1 MKKKILLLDS
11 GVTVQKIVALSL
23 DKENVTTFFATTKE
37 EGKRIILSEKP
48 DLVLVSDRLN
58 GLEWSSFPKEVET
71 WVGLS
76 GPVPQ
81 MVLLA
86 SGQVENPKH
95 YFDVLSKPFTPQNLQ
110 DLVNRIFV
118 SETSVV
124 ENTSVTKLNMLF
136 GDLEGEAITSSQILN
151 LNLEKEEE
159 EEEEEAGELHS
170 TVTPAPSTRN
180 QLEDLWSSAPEPS
193 TDSEKVGSPR
203 VESVSDL
210 WGVTEPEAPSTMRDQ
225 KGELEPEPAP
235 VLSTEESV
243 AYKSL
248 LENQVQQKL
257 EAHNL
262 TEMVEKVLARLLP
275 PLVERL
281 VQERLDQLMTEQ
293 EQEGSSSL
301 HL

>member
-11 GVTVQKIVALSL
+11 GVTVQKIVSLSI
-23 DKENVTTFFATTKE
+23 DKTEFHTFFATTKE

-71 WVGLS
+71 WLGRQ
-76 GPVPQ
+76 GIIPT

-86 SGQVENPKH
+86 SGQLESAKH
-95 YFDVLSKPFTPQNLQ
+95 YQEILNKPFTPQDLQ
-110 DLVNRIFV
+110 SLLERVFSAEV
-118 SETSVV
+118 KP
-124 ENTSVTKLNMLF
+124 NTFEPVTQLF
-136 GDLEGEAITSSQILN
+136 EEAEEEMVTASQIAIPVPSQTM
-151 LNLEKEEE
+151 K
-159 EEEEEAGELHS
+159 S
-170 TVTPAPSTRN
+170 QSSTRN
-180 QLEDLWSSAPEPS
+180 QLEDLWQAPQES
-193 TDSEKVGSPR
+193 VEEIEELSPR
-203 VESVSDL
+203 QAESISDL
-210 WGVTEPEAPSTMRDQ
+210 WGTEDSAPSLSRDHS
-225 KGELEPEPAP
+225 PAQDPSP

-257 EAHNL
+257 EANNL
-262 TEMVEKVLARLLP
+262 NEMVEKVLARLLP

-281 VQERLDQLMTEQ
+281 VQERLDQLLAEQ
-293 EQEGSSSL
+293 EQEGTSSL